1 MNITITT
8 IDEIIKDLTE
18 NCLGGWIY
26 ENGKIKDDVLCID
39 TRDLLEEF
47 KQFELPYDEAM
58 ELCENLVALHG
69 EEAMGYDY
77 YSMNGL
83 ASSLTFGD
91 IATKSDNTYNWGANI
106 SHDINFDCFE
116 YDDEKYVAIMVH
128 RYGDVRANYTYYAI
142 LKCDF
147 YDLFDLEFYPSV
159 DIAGTNLVADLRWYS
174 ECYDVYDLDTNESYD
189 GYYDVEMSDLLF
201 RLKEDGVIKDAS
213 EVLNDD

>member
-1 MNITITT
+1 MEITITT

-26 ENGKIKDDVLCID
+26 EDGKIRDDVLCID

-58 ELCENLVALHG
+58 ELCENLIALHG
-69 EEAMGYDY
+69 EEAMDSTFWGF
-77 YSMNGL
+77 
-83 ASSLTFGD
+83 TFGN
-91 IATKSDNTYNWGANI
+91 IATKSDNTYNWGAI
-106 SHDINFDCFE
+106 VSHHINLDEFE
-116 YDDEKYVAIMVH
+116 YDGERYLAIMVH
-128 RYGDVRANYTYYAI
+128 RYGDIRTLYTYYVI

-147 YDLFDLEFYPSV
+147 DDLFELEFYPSK

-174 ECYDVYDLDTNESYD
+174 EEYSVYNYETQEDFD
-189 GYYDVEMSDLLF
+189 GYYQLEMTDLLLQ
-201 RLKEDGVIKDAS
+201 LKEDGVIKDAS

>member
-1 MNITITT
+1 MDITITT

-26 ENGKIKDDVLCID
+26 ENGKIKDDVLCAD

-58 ELCENLVALHG
+58 ELCESLIALHS
-69 EEAMGYDY
+69 ED
-77 YSMNGL
+77 SMETMF
-83 ASSLTFGD
+83 SEFTFGD

-106 SHDINFDCFE
+106 SHDINFDEFE
-116 YDDEKYVAIMVH
+116 YDGENYVAIMVH
-128 RYGDVRANYTYYAI
+128 RGGDIRGNYTYYAI

-147 YDLFDLEFYPSV
+147 YDLLEVEFYPIK
-159 DIAGTNLVADLRWYS
+159 DITGTNLVADLRWYTEDYS
-174 ECYDVYDLDTNESYD
+174 VYNYETQEDFD
-189 GYYDVEMSDLLF
+189 GYYDLEMSDLLF
-201 RLKEDGVIKDAS
+201 RLKEDGVIRDAS

>member
-1 MNITITT
+1 MNITIET

-26 ENGKIKDDVLCID
+26 EDGKIKDDVLCVD

-58 ELCENLVALHG
+58 ELCENLIALHG
-69 EEAMGYDY
+69 EEAMGVSY
-77 YSMNGL
+77 YTLSGL
-83 ASSLTFGD
+83 FSGFNFGN
-91 IATKSDNTYNWGANI
+91 IATESDNTYNWCANI

-116 YDDEKYVAIMVH
+116 YDGEKYVAIMVH
-128 RYGDVRANYTYYAI
+128 RWGDVRGNYTYYAI

-147 YDLFDLEFYPSV
+147 YDLFDIEFYPTK
-159 DIAGTNLVADLRWYS
+159 DITGTNLVADLRWYADV
-174 ECYDVYDLDTNESYD
+174 YDVYDLDTDETYD
-189 GYYDVEMSDLLF
+189 CYYETEVGDLLF

-213 EVLNDD
+213 EVLNDN